1 MEQPL
6 RWGEQ
11 VESVKSLSGSFPAVS
26 LWLLGPSGFH
36 PNISALDPD
45 VWMFCVELTDRSY
58 KVCGFHV
65 RISLFKY

>member
-45 VWMFCVELTDRSY
+45 VWMFVLN
-58 KVCGFHV
+58 
-65 RISLFKY
+65 